1 MAVTT
6 EHRMSVTAN
15 FIRALM
21 TNDLE
26 SASRFRDR
34 YEFLMSMDMNACREG
49 AQYQVVLDHYKELGH
64 TNRREKQKQEE
75 ARQQAAVAAGVLS
88 DDDVKFTGS
97 TLDSLYDMVQKNTG
111 NLTAVADAAGN
122 VTTDP
127 SEMAD
132 VLCSHWQ
139 EAFTPGMVDEELG
152 SKICSESSDFLKSSL
167 QDVAPLADDA
177 RRALQHSPNTGVG
190 PDGISYGVWRGLGD
204 FTVQLIMAIIT
215 YFMCVSSE
223 VPPWFNLAFMNFIP
237 KDPSGHTAFGM
248 PYYSP
253 DCTRP
258 LSLAD
263 TINKLVANTVR
274 IALERFASSRISFF
288 QRGFLKGRQ
297 ILDNVVELDY
307 FAHLFS
313 ITSKRAATIL
323 FDFRAAFPS
332 VNHRFMWRVLESSG
346 LPPAI
351 IRLIRCFYRGCKHLI
366 RVDGRRFPGPRLL
379 SGVRQGCPLS
389 GLLFAIIMEPILRT
403 VCRAL
408 GPYGHLRAYADDI
421 GIVVLDYF
429 VVIGVL
435 GGAFQR
441 IGAASGL
448 VLNVGKTIF
457 IPLWHVASF
466 AQIRQTITELWPQW
480 GQIILA
486 SCGKY
491 LGFLLGPGGR
501 ELMWKKVI
509 AKTDR
514 RVTDWCQ
521 IHAGMFFSILAHN
534 HHIVPVCT
542 YIAQLVPPDE
552 SVTRHLDKI
561 VSKMF
566 PGPGN
571 WTTLSIMRSL
581 KHFGFP
587 CQLVDLKLVS
597 AAAMQRYFHNSGLD
611 IRGMATELYLHSNA
625 YRNSSQTFP
634 ELTAWHDGAF
644 AMNIIRSIDTC
655 ADLGVGQDFIKS
667 STSTGKGIQKII
679 TARLHSQLYG
689 KAAADNAIRKRLGRW
704 ELEQNP
710 RVSLELALHN
720 LQIIGKTCRA
730 AVQAAYFRTL
740 LNGWVTARRM
750 RSLKGGESGFGQC
763 VFGCGHGCDSIEH
776 YVHCRITVAFFR
788 RVGLPY
794 AQPSM
799 SAFLL
804 IRRRTTRERI
814 RIHASCLYALYLTHC
829 ILRHSSQ
836 IAITDERVNR
846 LLRSSFARSG
856 TRLCNLRHIS
866 SEAQSSRTGP
876 TPNAKAK
883 AKPKAR
889 AKVRSNIQCAQDN
902 ARPAADAA
910 NVYNWWIA

>member
-1 MAVTT
+1 
-6 EHRMSVTAN
+6 
-15 FIRALM
+15 
-21 TNDLE
+21 
-26 SASRFRDR
+26 
-34 YEFLMSMDMNACREG
+34 
-49 AQYQVVLDHYKELGH
+49 
-64 TNRREKQKQEE
+64 
-75 ARQQAAVAAGVLS
+75 
-88 DDDVKFTGS
+88 
-97 TLDSLYDMVQKNTG
+97 
-111 NLTAVADAAGN
+111 
-122 VTTDP
+122 
-127 SEMAD
+127 
-132 VLCSHWQ
+132 
-139 EAFTPGMVDEELG
+139 
-152 SKICSESSDFLKSSL
+152 
-167 QDVAPLADDA
+167 
-177 RRALQHSPNTGVG
+177 
-190 PDGISYGVWRGLGD
+190 
-204 FTVQLIMAIIT
+204 
-215 YFMCVSSE
+215 
-223 VPPWFNLAFMNFIP
+223 
-237 KDPSGHTAFGM
+237 
-248 PYYSP
+248 
-253 DCTRP
+253 
-258 LSLAD
+258 
-263 TINKLVANTVR
+263 
-274 IALERFASSRISFF
+274 
-288 QRGFLKGRQ
+288 
-297 ILDNVVELDY
+297 
-307 FAHLFS
+307 
-313 ITSKRAATIL
+313 
-323 FDFRAAFPS
+323 
-332 VNHRFMWRVLESSG
+332 
-346 LPPAI
+346 
-351 IRLIRCFYRGCKHLI
+351 
-366 RVDGRRFPGPRLL
+366 
-379 SGVRQGCPLS
+379 
-389 GLLFAIIMEPILRT
+389 
-403 VCRAL
+403 
-408 GPYGHLRAYADDI
+408 
-421 GIVVLDYF
+421 
-429 VVIGVL
+429 
-435 GGAFQR
+435 
-441 IGAASGL
+441 
-448 VLNVGKTIF
+448 
-457 IPLWHVASF
+457 
-466 AQIRQTITELWPQW
+466 
-480 GQIILA
+480 
-486 SCGKY
+486 
-491 LGFLLGPGGR
+491 
-501 ELMWKKVI
+501 
-509 AKTDR
+509 
-514 RVTDWCQ
+514 
-521 IHAGMFFSILAHN
+521 
-534 HHIVPVCT
+534 
-542 YIAQLVPPDE
+542 
-552 SVTRHLDKI
+552 
-561 VSKMF
+561 
-566 PGPGN
+566 
-571 WTTLSIMRSL
+571 
-581 KHFGFP
+581 
-587 CQLVDLKLVS
+587 
-597 AAAMQRYFHNSGLD
+597 MQRYFHNSGLD